1 MATKSQKQHI
11 QKLLKSISNKRARIV
26 IEHILKHGHITTE
39 ELEKTYNYNH
49 PPRAARDVREFGIPL
64 ETFRVLSSDGRSIAA
79 YKFGDLN
86 QIREG
91 RLQGRQTFPKK
102 FKEELISRYGDQC
115 AICSGNFE
123 ARYLQVDHRVP
134 YEVVGDAQETEL
146 NLEDFML
153 LCGSCNRAKS
163 WSCEHCANWQNDK
176 RRKVCLTC
184 YWAKPDN
191 YLHIAL
197 REIRR
202 ADILWN
208 EDEIEAYERLKK
220 SAFQDQ
226 KAISEY
232 IKKIIH
238 TYLDAPSASSQT

>member
-1 MATKSQKQHI
+1 MATQAQKQRI

-39 ELEKTYNYNH
+39 ELEKTYGYNH
-49 PPRAARDVREFGIPL
+49 PPRAARDVRELGIPL
-64 ETFRVLSSDGRSIAA
+64 ETFRVASSEGRSIAA
-79 YKFGDLN
+79 YKFGDLT
-86 QIREG
+86 QIRAG
-91 RLQGRQTFPKK
+91 RLQGRQTFPKT
-102 FKEELISRYGDQC
+102 FKEELIALHGAQC
-115 AICSGNFE
+115 AICAGHFE

-134 YEVVGDAQETEL
+134 YEVVGDSQAEL
-146 NLEDFML
+146 NPEDFVV

-176 RRKVCLTC
+176 IPKVCLTC
-184 YWAKPDN
+184 YWAKPDD

-208 EDEIEAYERLKK
+208 EDEVEAYERLKQ
-220 SAFQDQ
+220 SALQNQ
-226 KAISEY
+226 QAIPEHV
-232 IKKIIH
+232 KTIIRV
-238 TYLDAPSASSQT
+238 YLDDPHPPRK